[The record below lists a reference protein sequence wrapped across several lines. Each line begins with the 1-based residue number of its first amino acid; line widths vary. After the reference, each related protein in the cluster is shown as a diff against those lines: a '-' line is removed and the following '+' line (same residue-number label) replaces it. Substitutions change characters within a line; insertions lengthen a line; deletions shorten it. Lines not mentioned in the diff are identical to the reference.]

1 MVFHGNGG
9 FIFSEVWDMPVW
21 QRKYHIKLINDH
33 IERVNGENEP
43 QQQSEQTNHQSPLGP
58 AINPKGKT
66 SYK

>member
-1 MVFHGNGG
+1 
-9 FIFSEVWDMPVW
+9 MPIW

-33 IERVNGENEP
+33 IERANGENEP
-43 QQQSEQTNHQSPLGP
+43 QQQSEQTPNQSPLGP

>member
-1 MVFHGNGG
+1 MVFHGKGG
-9 FIFSEVWDMPVW
+9 FIFSEVWDMPIW

-33 IERVNGENEP
+33 YSEVKEE
-43 QQQSEQTNHQSPLGP
+43 QEKQQSTPPPNKSPLGP